1 MKKNNGFA
9 IWTVAAS
16 VLIFFGAISFSAC
29 QNELLDSPSFQNR
42 GSYSTGRVAAPTN
55 LTATQGGFRSIT
67 IKWTAAK
74 SAVFYNIYHSDTA
87 TGNFTFLEQTPDATC
102 SYTTSADPDVKKYYK
117 IQSVDTNGEVSE
129 QYSQICFGTT
139 LATPIITS
147 IKQNAKGDAITVRWY
162 KGVNCTTDTY
172 LNDSLNYTIVLYNA
186 DGTQVLREETISA
199 MDVKEAA
206 DTKYTFTN
214 LTPNTKYKIQI
225 KAYTKSAQDSKSTE
239 SSDKEDQS
247 TAHSLIPAA
256 PENFSVSKG
265 TSKDSVTLS
274 WELPKY
280 AEIKSATA
288 FETRPV
294 YFKIYRKLESAPEN
308 AYEPI
313 ITYLGTKA
321 PTITE
326 GGSTKLEKTAIQFT
340 KPAEGA
346 SATNDNIKVGD
357 SLAVSKTD
365 SEGNE
370 IKIIEVTYPSEV
382 KETDPNYP
390 DYIPG
395 TKITLNDL
403 TVSRGQKYSYRVQ
416 SFIDDNGKKNVTSD
430 ESYSEETGWLINS
443 PTVSVSSTY
452 QENKDDENKIDS
464 FTVTLN
470 FKFDDFD
477 QPYNYVIT
485 ETCQKMKKAT
495 KEEIAAG
502 EQDKPEGDPIIRK
515 PNSTSY
521 TNFFPWKNTYTPLD
535 EENTYLLYT
544 YEVAVCQKDS
554 QNDDSNKYIK
564 VSAPGSVIVINDKSM
579 IPDVS
584 SFNVKDGYK
593 DKFELS
599 WIYDKNCK
607 YILTWKNTDK
617 NGTETQGEYEF
628 QESDFI
634 DKNGKQIEN
643 KKEFTYEHKAESGDI
658 RTEYTL
664 NADNG
669 LKNHK
674 TAKDENENMEFKT
687 LGTPEPYFEP
697 SYDSIKVIWNAVQK
711 ADGTKYV
718 AEYTFNNEKTT
729 IPSENIK
736 TDDDGKTFWCEIR
749 KPYGETTEETPA
761 DRATDASV
769 SGSDIDFVL
778 TADSNVDKCDT
789 KIPVSTLGP
798 ANLDLKI
805 IGDRKTITLTWNK
818 VKGAKGYLVFRKK
831 YIKDYFDS
839 EDDKGD
845 LYYCSDEN
853 NQENLSVT
861 LIGADAEPSASCV
874 SNTPGTLKFTDKYQP
889 VTESYYQDQYRTA
902 QAQLAWGLPYGYTV
916 IPVKD
921 SSDFEFDEAYEIK
934 GTSNSI
940 AYTEDSLK
948 KVEKKGATFGYGL
961 AIEASKATTNNTKDE
976 NYVKLSWKPSF
987 NTSSK
992 PAILYRN
999 YNAENGTDWE
1009 QIIEEPKQNNYF
1021 ECKMEDLSENL
1032 TNTKNKN
1039 KVFDYMV
1046 YYNLV
1051 EQNIEIDSYYEYF
1064 LSEKRKDSDGE
1075 KKNKGYIFSFET
1087 PIAMYAGSNNKDDSD
1102 YYAEKFIWQLAGKNG
1117 FNIYNTEERKKK
1129 PDLIELFIL
1138 NTNKSKSIGWKKI
1151 AEINPDTSEATIT
1164 MSEADLQ
1171 QYDLEIEI
1179 DSNSIKLA
1187 PDSIKNKNATN
1198 TNGLLKVLR
1207 DAKHYYKI
1215 EGCRTDPST
1224 EKLIYAKIGDNRS
1237 IYAYRQI
1244 TDEELVK
1251 ATMLVIAEVIKDSK
1265 MESYGTGTAFG
1276 DAKPVYGY
1284 SGNEET
1290 GKFTWEQDASSR
1302 FDWKIAKF
1310 TQGWDKL
1317 PYEKFSTVTKLSEN
1331 TKKLINFITIA
1342 DADTLSG
1349 DFKRGRKSTTTLQYL
1364 SIRKLESNILGIK
1377 SYKDFDLNEKI
1388 PLSITATEKPFTSLS
1403 SYSGTVNFATSD
1415 TQFSVTVEHNGSQT
1429 FKQDVS
1435 GDEVKKWFPAKIGN
1449 NAYIGDTAEYWWE

>member
-1 MKKNNGFA
+1 MKKNNSFA
-9 IWTVAAS
+9 ILAVAAS
-16 VLIFFGAISFSAC
+16 VLIFFFGAISFSAC

-326 GGSTKLEKTAIQFT
+326 GSSTKLEKTAIQFT

-346 SATNDNIKVGD
+346 SATNDNIKVGE

-443 PTVSVSSTY
+443 STVSVSSTY

-495 KEEIAAG
+495 EEDIKAGKED
-502 EQDKPEGDPIIRK
+502 QPEGDPIIRK

-521 TNFFPWKNTYTPLD
+521 TNFFPWKNTYTPPK

-554 QNDDSNKYIK
+554 KNDDSNKYIK

-584 SFNVKDGYK
+584 SFKVKDGYK

-634 DKNGKQIEN
+634 KDGKQIEN

-669 LKNHK
+669 LKNHE

-805 IGDRKTITLTWNK
+805 TGDRKTITLTWNK

-961 AIEASKATTNNTKDE
+961 AIEASKATTDKNVKVSWKTPYNTTKIPILLYRRFNEKDGSKWKQYE
-976 NYVKLSWKPSF
+976 NYNGK
-987 NTSSK
+987 NTD
-992 PAILYRN
+992 LYT
-999 YNAENGTDWE
+999 ECPP
-1009 QIIEEPKQNNYF
+1009 EEP
-1021 ECKMEDLSENL
+1021 CKAY
-1032 TNTKNKN
+1032 
-1039 KVFDYMV
+1039 DYLV
-1046 YYNLV
+1046 YYNFD
-1051 EQNIEIDSYYEYF
+1051 ETIDIDPYYEYF
-1064 LSEKRKDSDGE
+1064 LSQRTDSDDE
-1075 KKNKGYIFSFET
+1075 KENKGYILSFEK
-1087 PIAMYAGSNNKDDSD
+1087 PQARYAGSDTKSD
-1102 YYAEKFIWQLAGKNG
+1102 PNYYAEKFTWRTAN
-1117 FNIYNTEERKKK
+1117 FTIYDTNERKKK
-1129 PDLIELFIL
+1129 PDSIKIFML
-1138 NTNKSKSIGWKKI
+1138 NTNKAIGWQEI
-1151 AEINPDTSEATIT
+1151 AEINPTTLKATAIT
-1164 MSEADLQ
+1164 ENCIK
-1171 QYDLEIEI
+1171 YDL
-1179 DSNSIKLA
+1179 DVDTTDAYSITVA
-1187 PDSIKNKNATN
+1187 PDGIKNKGATN

-1215 EGCRTDPST
+1215 KGERKDGDTS
-1224 EKLIYAKIGDNRS
+1224 IYATVGDDTTVGDKDL

-1251 ATMLVIAEVIKDSK
+1251 STMLVIAEVIKDSK
-1265 MESYGTGTAFG
+1265 MESYETGTAFG

-1284 SGNEET
+1284 TGSDES
-1290 GKFTWEQDASSR
+1290 GKFTWSQNVLSKFNWR
-1302 FDWKIAKF
+1302 LTPF
-1310 TQGWDKL
+1310 TQGWTTL
-1317 PYEKFSTVTKLSEN
+1317 PYTNFSKVCELTSKN
-1331 TKKLINFITIA
+1331 TLKHFITIS
-1342 DADTLSG
+1342 DSNTDDKRRGYKNRGTLYFLCFDETKTFS
-1349 DFKRGRKSTTTLQYL
+1349 
-1364 SIRKLESNILGIK
+1364 
-1377 SYKDFDLNEKI
+1377 KDKKI
-1388 PLSITATEKPFTSLS
+1388 PITVTSSIPLS

-1429 FKQDVS
+1429 FKKDVS

>member
-340 KPAEGA
+340 KPAEEA
-346 SATNDNIKVGD
+346 SATNDNIKVGE

-452 QENKDDENKIDS
+452 KEKPKKTEDEPTKIES

-477 QPYNYVIT
+477 QPYNYIIT
-485 ETCQKMKKAT
+485 ETCQKMEKAET
-495 KEEIAAG
+495 DGEDDKEISKEEQYFSNSSYSSMFPKIF
-502 EQDKPEGDPIIRK
+502 EYIPEDDDKHYK
-515 PNSTSY
+515 KYSY
-521 TNFFPWKNTYTPLD
+521 
-535 EENTYLLYT
+535 
-544 YEVAVCQKDS
+544 
-554 QNDDSNKYIK
+554 K
-564 VSAPGSVIVINDKSM
+564 VSICGTSSEDISTAYYTAEVPGCVIVINDTSR
-579 IPDVS
+579 IP
-584 SFNVKDGYK
+584 NVDDFTIIDGYK
-593 DKFELS
+593 DKFILS
-599 WIYDKNCK
+599 WTYNKDCK
-607 YILTWKNTDK
+607 YTLTWEN
-617 NGTETQGEYEF
+617 
-628 QESDFI
+628 I
-634 DKNGKQIEN
+634 DKNNNESPKQIEVLDN
-643 KKEFTYEHKAESGDI
+643 KFLESKLNNETGIVTFEHPANSGDK
-658 RTEYTL
+658 RKQYTL
-664 NADNG
+664 EANNG
-669 LKNHK
+669 LEATK
-674 TAKDENENMEFKT
+674 TPPNEYKT

-697 SYDSIKVIWNAVQK
+697 SYKSIKVIWKPVQK
-711 ADGTKYV
+711 AAKYEITAKYKETSIEDKNIYKIQTDENGNSYCIITEPYGKNEDETYRTTD
-718 AEYTFNNEKTT
+718 AEISGQKIDFK
-729 IPSENIK
+729 IKAISENSEAEP
-736 TDDDGKTFWCEIR
+736 TF
-749 KPYGETTEETPA
+749 
-761 DRATDASV
+761 S
-769 SGSDIDFVL
+769 SDNF
-778 TADSNVDKCDT
+778 
-789 KIPVSTLGP
+789 KIFTLGP
-798 ANLDLKI
+798 GAIEHIESDN
-805 IGDRKTITLTWNK
+805 GNPKTVQGIFIEGLNDYISLRWNK
-818 VKGAKGYLVFRKK
+818 VEGAKGYLIIRKK
-831 YIKDYFDS
+831 YSEKYYSDIKNKADIYYVEDKSISLIQDESTISAYCYQNGDEFYFKDNYKS
-839 EDDKGD
+839 A
-845 LYYCSDEN
+845 EN
-853 NQENLSVT
+853 YDNQYD
-861 LIGADAEPSASCV
+861 ID
-874 SNTPGTLKFTDKYQP
+874 
-889 VTESYYQDQYRTA
+889 
-902 QAQLAWGLPYGYTV
+902 QAQLKWGLPYGYTV
-916 IPVKD
+916 IPVLQNT
-921 SSDFEFDEAYEIK
+921 DFTIDDELKIQ
-934 GTSNSI
+934 GTENSI
-940 AYTEDSLK
+940 AYTESSLE
-948 KVEKKGATFGYGL
+948 KVEKQSSTYGYGL
-961 AIEASKATTNNTKDE
+961 ALNASKATSKTQVALSWAAPYKTSQKPTIYCRGYNEANGSEWKKLATSNSLSTAHISFPVDDTDTTPPNASVLNPNKAYDFIVCYSPDSTNTIKVDSYFE
-976 NYVKLSWKPSF
+976 NYIA
-987 NTSSK
+987 SK
-992 PAILYRN
+992 
-999 YNAENGTDWE
+999 
-1009 QIIEEPKQNNYF
+1009 
-1021 ECKMEDLSENL
+1021 
-1032 TNTKNKN
+1032 
-1039 KVFDYMV
+1039 
-1046 YYNLV
+1046 
-1051 EQNIEIDSYYEYF
+1051 
-1064 LSEKRKDSDGE
+1064 KDSNNE
-1075 KKNKGYIFSFET
+1075 KNNKGYILSLES
-1087 PIAMYAGSNNKDDSD
+1087 PAAKYGGIQNGDDYIKDK
-1102 YYAEKFIWQLAGKNG
+1102 YYYSENLSWKQYNPEEKRQG
-1117 FNIYNTEERKKK
+1117 FDTVEISM
-1129 PDLIELFIL
+1129 L
-1138 NTNKSKSIGWKKI
+1138 NTNKKDGWIPIVKLNPNDFSVLDKDIAPAEYDLFIEKTTNSDIAIMPKSI
-1151 AEINPDTSEATIT
+1151 
-1164 MSEADLQ
+1164 
-1171 QYDLEIEI
+1171 IEGG
-1179 DSNSIKLA
+1179 
-1187 PDSIKNKNATN
+1187 TN

-1207 DAKHYYKI
+1207 DAKHYYMIKGARTIIDSEGKKTTI
-1215 EGCRTDPST
+1215 EISKGED
-1224 EKLIYAKIGDNRS
+1224 GS

-1244 TDEELVK
+1244 TDEELAK
-1251 ATMLVIAEVIKDSK
+1251 ATMLAFTDGMEKIGKLDFNDKTINDKLYSRHESQTSK
-1265 MESYGTGTAFG
+1265 KYTQYYINYKPLYTTPYGKESSMLGITTTSVAYR
-1276 DAKPVYGY
+1276 
-1284 SGNEET
+1284 NMH
-1290 GKFTWEQDASSR
+1290 
-1302 FDWKIAKF
+1302 
-1310 TQGWDKL
+1310 TQGGYPVKIDNTEINVSL
-1317 PYEKFSTVTKLSEN
+1317 ADEN
-1331 TKKLINFITIA
+1331 IEN
-1342 DADTLSG
+1342 
-1349 DFKRGRKSTTTLQYL
+1349 
-1364 SIRKLESNILGIK
+1364 
-1377 SYKDFDLNEKI
+1377 
-1388 PLSITATEKPFTSLS
+1388 LS
-1403 SYSGTVNFATSD
+1403 SYNNTVTFSLSDEKNAKIKCGNFSKTITD
-1415 TQFSVTVEHNGSQT
+1415 INERRR
-1429 FKQDVS
+1429 
-1435 GDEVKKWFPAKIGN
+1435 WFPMRLHNDSSWYNQDPNYG
-1449 NAYIGDTAEYWWE
+1449 WWED

>member
-55 LTATQGGFRSIT
+55 LTATQGGYRSIT

-102 SYTTSADPDVKKYYK
+102 SYTTNADPDVKKYYK

-313 ITYLGTKA
+313 VTYLGTKA

-326 GGSTKLEKTAIQFT
+326 DGTKLEKTAIQFT

-346 SATNDNIKVGD
+346 STTNDNIKVGE

-477 QPYNYVIT
+477 QPYNYIIT
-485 ETCQKMKKAT
+485 ETRQKMRKAT
-495 KEEIAAG
+495 DVEIAAG

-521 TNFFPWKNTYTPLD
+521 TNFFPWKDTYTPPK

-554 QNDDSNKYIK
+554 KNDDSNKYIK

-584 SFNVKDGYK
+584 SFKVKDGYK
-593 DKFELS
+593 DKFKLS

-634 DKNGKQIEN
+634 KDGKQIEN

-769 SGSDIDFVL
+769 AGSDIDFVL

-805 IGDRKTITLTWNK
+805 TGDRKTITLTWNK

-961 AIEASKATTNNTKDE
+961 AIEASKATTNDE
-976 NYVKLSWKPSF
+976 VKIKWKQPYG
-987 NTSSK
+987 TTSK
-992 PAILYRN
+992 PTLFYRN
-999 YNAENGTDWE
+999 YNAENGSTWN
-1009 QIIEEPKQNNYF
+1009 QGTTVSSEESSASIKPKVLHKAY
-1021 ECKMEDLSENL
+1021 
-1032 TNTKNKN
+1032 
-1039 KVFDYMV
+1039 DYMI
-1046 YYNLV
+1046 YYN
-1051 EQNIEIDSYYEYF
+1051 IDGIPEIDPYYEYF
-1064 LSEKRKDSDGE
+1064 LSSDSQLDSDKE
-1075 KKNKGYIFSFET
+1075 KANKGYIFSFAT
-1087 PIAMYAGSNNKDDSD
+1087 PTAEYAGQDGVKNSN
-1102 YYAEKFIWQLAGKNG
+1102 YYSEKFTWQTFGEEG
-1117 FNIYNTEERKKK
+1117 FNIYDSTERKKK
-1129 PDLIELFIL
+1129 PDSIKIFML
-1138 NTNKSKSIGWKKI
+1138 NTNKAVGWQEI
-1151 AEINPDTSEATIT
+1151 AEINPTTLKATAIT
-1164 MSEADLQ
+1164 ENCIK
-1171 QYDLEIEI
+1171 YDL
-1179 DSNSIKLA
+1179 DVDTTDAYSITVA
-1187 PDSIKNKNATN
+1187 PDGIKNKGAPN

-1215 EGCRTDPST
+1215 EGERKDGDTS
-1224 EKLIYAKIGDNRS
+1224 IYATVGDKGS

-1251 ATMLVIAEVIKDSK
+1251 ATMLVIADVMQDTK
-1265 MESYGTGTAFG
+1265 MDDGKYTFGTNG
-1276 DAKPVYGY
+1276 AKQSEIYGY
-1284 SGNEET
+1284 SNDINSGY
-1290 GKFTWEQDASSR
+1290 FTWSQYLTEFYWYITNYTR
-1302 FDWKIAKF
+1302 
-1310 TQGWDKL
+1310 GWSKL
-1317 PYEKFSTVTKLSEN
+1317 PYQDFSKITHTNPLK
-1331 TKKLINFITIA
+1331 NFITIS
-1342 DADTLSG
+1342 DINSKNKTRGKKVSSNYPSFLCYDNHKNFEQGTLIPIEITPSG
-1349 DFKRGRKSTTTLQYL
+1349 
-1364 SIRKLESNILGIK
+1364 E
-1377 SYKDFDLNEKI
+1377 
-1388 PLSITATEKPFTSLS
+1388 PFNSLS
-1403 SYSGTVNFATSD
+1403 SYSGKINFKSSD
-1415 TQFSVTVEHNGSQT
+1415 SNFSVTVEHNGSQT
-1429 FKQDVS
+1429 FKKNVS